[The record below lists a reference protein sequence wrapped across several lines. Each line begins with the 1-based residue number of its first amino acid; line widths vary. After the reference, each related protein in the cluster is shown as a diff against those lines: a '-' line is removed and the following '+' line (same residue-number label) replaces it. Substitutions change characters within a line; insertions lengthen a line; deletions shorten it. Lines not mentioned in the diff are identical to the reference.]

1 MHPVKEKSIPLINK
15 LGLHARAS
23 AKLVSTAARFESQLW
38 ISKER
43 NRINGKSIM
52 AVMTLGAPVGTLLH
66 FECKGE
72 DEEALLAALEDL
84 IHRRVDEDE

>member
-1 MHPVKEKSIPLINK
+1 MINKSIQLINK

-23 AKLVSTAARFESQLW
+23 AKLVSTAARFQSQLW
-38 ISKER
+38 ITKEH

-66 FECKGE
+66 IECEGE
-72 DEEALLAALEDL
+72 DEEALLTALVDL
-84 IHRRVDEDE
+84 IHRRFDEEE